1 MYGSYSSSSS
11 SSHSAYNSY
20 SYSSYSSM
28 SSPMDIAP
36 SPFSSRGPDASCAFP
51 SWPRRSSFAESD
63 AAEERAT
70 SYLSDEDLFPQDVF
84 EDDARSVS
92 SSNGS
97 VSPLQSPQVPVMT
110 DAEILELQR
119 ERAAYQKEV
128 VRYLVSEK
136 ERRRQQAKRSRRSSS
151 GSASGAT
158 STTSSSSKKSPK
170 SKLSA
175 MTPIAEAE

>member
-1 MYGSYSSSSS
+1 MYGSYYSCSSS
-11 SSHSAYNSY
+11 SSHSS
-20 SYSSYSSM
+20 SSSYTSYASSYGSM
-28 SSPMDIAP
+28 ATPMDIAP

-51 SWPRRSSFAESD
+51 SWPRRTSLSESD

-92 SSNGS
+92 SNGS
-97 VSPLQSPQVPVMT
+97 ASPLQSPTPMPVMT
-110 DAEILELQR
+110 EAELLEVQR

-128 VRYLVSEK
+128 MRFLMSEK
-136 ERRRQQAKRSRRSSS
+136 ERRRQAAKRSRSSS
-151 GSASGAT
+151 GSKS
-158 STTSSSSKKSPK
+158 SSSSKQKSPK